1 MKRNLIIAAVAIA
14 AIAGGAR
21 YKAHT
26 DYWSF
31 FETCQE
37 ARQTRRD
44 AARLLG
50 KTIMSGYGDMS
61 SEVTALIQD
70 ANDVI
75 ANCNA
80 RGV

>member
-1 MKRNLIIAAVAIA
+1 MKRNLIIAAAVIA

-21 YKAHT
+21 YKSHV
-26 DYWSF
+26 DFWSF
-31 FETCQE
+31 YESCQE

-44 AARLLG
+44 ASRLLG
-50 KTIMSGYGDMS
+50 KTIMSGYGDMA

-80 RGV
+80 QGV